1 MNRNI
6 LTCLLPA
13 LMIVIPGVVARA
25 AEPLVDRSSNET
37 ATGQLAVNGDT
48 PWIVMAEDF
57 ANPAIQEAIRD
68 AERDWYKVF
77 GYPPVI
83 FRDNTRGSWNGPV
96 IAFGSAANTRALFE
110 SDVPEGKEQFRV
122 TTGKVKHN
130 PAITAVGADTRGTIY
145 AIYTFCEEVLGVDP
159 MYVFTDNQPKKR
171 NEISVAADFDVVS
184 KEPTFEYRGW
194 FINDEELHDG
204 MHRDPLGGNVISMEW
219 MDKILETLLRC
230 KGNMIAPESAPYS
243 DATVYELCKRRD
255 VVITFHHILPV
266 GLNMMDWPK
275 GVPFSFVDHK
285 DILID
290 AWTKSAKVL
299 ADKKVA
305 WTIGFRGESD
315 GAFWNSDPAAPK
327 DDVGR
332 AAVIAEAMQVQTE
345 IIRKIDPDATII
357 AALWN
362 EQGKF
367 YNEGL
372 LKVPDGVC
380 KMFADDGRGY
390 MRDKG
395 DGSDLSP
402 GDGLYYHVMMM
413 MNTQNRTTE
422 GVPPARFYSE
432 LKRYVEK
439 DATKYAIINVSG
451 IRPAAMS
458 VEAITDF
465 LWDARPALSKSPE
478 ESMRDY
484 LTDWY
489 ARQFSLE
496 LASELTD
503 LRLQYYDIPYV
514 REKMPIQGRWHG
526 ARGEH
531 LIQYLTQEMLKQY
544 SKAIQNGEDLQSIS
558 GFENQF
564 NQAKEPLAETAE
576 YFPPLWAKTK
586 QLEDQIPADR
596 KDFYQAHFTYQVAV
610 HMYSCRMLAI
620 VNNAFK
626 DYLKN
631 RDPQAFAKN
640 IEPALAELE
649 KVLVEA
655 HKAEYGIWDTMFM
668 HVRLMDMWR
677 TRLLLKST
685 IAKIQGEPYTDEYRG
700 FMRGSFWGSA
710 QDYMEYS
717 EGVFPYF
724 YKHSGRGL
732 EVLES
737 GEPLPE
743 KIHQQEPTP
752 PNDLI
757 GNVEFDS
764 KNAYEVV
771 PNGFRS
777 GAVLWTDRGFKVG
790 EIPAELDGATYI
802 RTPMEDRA
810 NPSGDLISFTLKK
823 DSVIYVGLKDEVRK
837 LPVWLADWEATGM
850 SVNASNKL
858 LLYRK
863 KFQAKESAVLGSLVG
878 SGVSAMYTVV
888 IHEQ

>member
-1 MNRNI
+1 
-6 LTCLLPA
+6 
-13 LMIVIPGVVARA
+13 MIVIPGSVARA
-25 AEPLVDRSSNET
+25 AKPLVERVSDET
-37 ATGQLAVNGDT
+37 TTGQLTVNGDT
-48 PWIVMAEDF
+48 PWVVMAEDF

-83 FRDNTRGSWNGPV
+83 FRDDTRRAWTGPV
-96 IAFGSAANTRALFE
+96 IVFGSSENTKALFASE
-110 SDVPEGKEQFRV
+110 VPAGKEQFRV
-122 TTGKVKHN
+122 TTGVVKHN
-130 PAITAVGADTRGTIY
+130 RAVTSVGSDTRGTIY

-171 NEISVAADFDVVS
+171 SEISLSADFDVVS

-230 KGNMIAPESAPYS
+230 KGNMIAPESAPYP

-285 DILID
+285 EILID

-327 DDVGR
+327 DDAGR
-332 AAVIAEAMQVQTE
+332 AAVIAEAMQVQTD

-362 EQGKF
+362 EQGRF
-367 YNEGL
+367 YNDGL

-380 KMFADDGRGY
+380 KMFADDGRGF

-395 DGSDLSP
+395 DGSDLDP

-422 GVPPARFYSE
+422 GVPPARIYSE

-439 DATKYAIINVSG
+439 GATKYAIINVSG

-465 LWDARPALSKSPE
+465 LWDADPALGNSSNKAMKE
-478 ESMRDY
+478 Y
-484 LTDWY
+484 LNDWY
-489 ARQFSLE
+489 EKEFGPE
-496 LASELTD
+496 LASDLTA
-503 LRLQYYDIPYV
+503 LRLQYYDIPYM
-514 REKMPIQGRWHG
+514 REQMPNRGRWRG

-531 LIQYLTQEMLKQY
+531 LIQYLTQEMLKKY
-544 SKAIQNGEDLQSIS
+544 GKAIQNGEDLRTIR

-564 NQAKEPLAETAE
+564 QQATEPLAETAE
-576 YFPPLWAKTK
+576 FFPSLWEQTK
-586 QLEDQIPADR
+586 ALESKIPPDR
-596 KDFYQAHFTYQVAV
+596 KDYYQAHFTYQVAV
-610 HMYSCRMLAI
+610 HMYSCRMLWK
-620 VNNAFK
+620 VNDAFEQ
-626 DYLKN
+626 YSKN
-631 RDPQAFAKN
+631 RDPLAFA
-640 IEPALAELE
+640 EEMELALEELE
-649 KVLVEA
+649 KLLEEA
-655 HKAEYGIWDTMFM
+655 HKAEYGNWDTMFM

-710 QDYMEYS
+710 QDYMERS

-724 YKHSGRGL
+724 YQHSGRGL
-732 EVLES
+732 EVLENRKS
-737 GEPLPE
+737 IP
-743 KIHQQEPTP
+743 
-752 PNDLI
+752 
-757 GNVEFDS
+757 
-764 KNAYEVV
+764 VV
-771 PNGFRS
+771 
-777 GAVLWTDRGFKVG
+777 T
-790 EIPAELDGATYI
+790 
-802 RTPMEDRA
+802 
-810 NPSGDLISFTLKK
+810 
-823 DSVIYVGLKDEVRK
+823 
-837 LPVWLADWEATGM
+837 
-850 SVNASNKL
+850 
-858 LLYRK
+858 
-863 KFQAKESAVLGSLVG
+863 KE
-878 SGVSAMYTVV
+878 
-888 IHEQ
+888 QR